1 MRGVRQGFFPLDEQL
16 ALKDGGWSE
25 GLVREAV
32 WLSGKM
38 GSYEQAQEVL
48 ARIGR
53 LGMSQGSIWRR
64 VEKWG
69 EKFEQVMDEQQTAAN
84 CLPNRGTMIR
94 GIAAKAGRLGGSMDG
109 AMVHLRKEGWKE
121 LKIGC
126 VFEIETEQL
135 YDEQSKEMVSQG
147 RAVNNSYV
155 AHLGEPRPFGQMMWA
170 EAKARGWEQCYDTQ
184 IIGDGAPWIWNLAGE
199 HFFDSRQTLDWG
211 HATEHLY
218 QAAALLYPQNPDR
231 GKRWLNQAETRLFQG
246 HAEQIAIDLHHHAKQ
261 KTPHSQPLHT
271 AANYFDTH
279 KRRTQYL
286 ELREEGYVI
295 GSGMVESEAKQYKA
309 RFTGPG
315 MRWSRQGLNH
325 LLPVRTAIMS
335 NQFDQLWQ
343 QTFNSPP
350 N

>member
-1 MRGVRQGFFPLDEQL
+1 
-16 ALKDGGWSE
+16 LKDGSWSE

-32 WLSGKM
+32 WLSGRM
-38 GSYEQAQEVL
+38 GSYEQAAEVMH
-48 ARIGR
+48 RMGR

-69 EKFEQVMDEQQTAAN
+69 LELERVLEHKRAAAN
-84 CLPNRGTMIR
+84 CLPHRGTMIR
-94 GIAAKAGRLGGSMDG
+94 GSEAKTGRLGGAMDG
-109 AMVHLRKEGWKE
+109 AMVHLREEGWKE

-126 VFEIETEQL
+126 VFEIETELL
-135 YDEQSKEMVSQG
+135 YDQHSKETVPHA

-155 AHLGEPRPFGQMMWA
+155 AHLGEPQPFGQMMWA
-170 EAKARGWEQCYDTQ
+170 EAKARNWDQYYDTQ
-184 IIGDGAPWIWNLAGE
+184 IIGDGAPWIWNLAEE
-199 HFFDSRQTLDWG
+199 HFFDSLQTLDWG
-211 HATEHLY
+211 HAAEHLS
-218 QAAALLYPQNPDR
+218 QAAQLLYPQNPDR
-231 GKRWLNQAETRLFQG
+231 GKRWFNQAQTRLFQG
-246 HAEQIAIDLHHHAKQ
+246 HAEQIAVDLHHHADH
-261 KTPHSQPLHT
+261 KTTQSKALRT
-271 AANYFDTH
+271 AAHYFDTH

-286 ELREEGYVI
+286 EFREEGYVI

-335 NQFDQLWQ
+335 NQFDQLWHS
-343 QTFNSPP
+343 TFNSPP

>member
-1 MRGVRQGFFPLDEQL
+1 MGVVWAFFPLDEQL
-16 ALKDGGWSE
+16 GLKDGGWSE

-32 WLSGKM
+32 WLSGRM
-38 GSYEQAQEVL
+38 GSYEQATEVMH
-48 ARIGR
+48 RIGR
-53 LGMSQGSIWRR
+53 RGMSQGSIWRR

-69 EKFEQVMDEQQTAAN
+69 QALERVLAQQRAVAN
-84 CLPNRGTMIR
+84 CIPNRGTMIR
-94 GIAAKAGRLGGSMDG
+94 GTEAREGRLGGAMDG
-109 AMVHLRKEGWKE
+109 AMVHIRDEGWKE

-126 VFEIETEQL
+126 VFEIETELL
-135 YDEQSKEMVSQG
+135 YDEQSQETVPHG

-155 AHLGEPRPFGQMMWA
+155 AYLGKAGPFGQRMWA
-170 EAKARGWEQCYDTQ
+170 EAKARDWERYYDTQ
-184 IIGDGAPWIWNLAGE
+184 IIGDGAPWIWNLADE
-199 HFFDSRQTLDWG
+199 HFFDSLQTLDWG

-218 QAAALLYPQNPDR
+218 QAADLLYPQNPDR
-231 GKRWLNQAETRLFQG
+231 RNRWLKQAETRLFQG
-246 HAEQIAIDLHHHAKQ
+246 HAEQLVVDLHRHANQ
-261 KTPHSQPLHT
+261 KTAQSSGLRT

-286 ELREEGYVI
+286 EFREEGYVI

-315 MRWSRQGLNH
+315 MRWSRTGLNH

-335 NQFDQLWQ
+335 NQFDLLWQ
-343 QTFNSPP
+343 SAFNSPQ